1 MVSALLGGEP
11 LRVASWYS
19 RPEIPST
26 TLSTKIGCW
35 DQTLGTPA
43 AVQIATSGTWSGA
56 SIGLEGIDE
65 SNGNHA
71 KIGVSTGTHSYTIFG
86 DLNQQG
92 ALSGPNC
99 DSSQNGRG
107 GLFYAVEDA
116 QLFQSVTELLKG
128 SSAPAQ

>member
-1 MVSALLGGEP
+1 
-11 LRVASWYS
+11 
-19 RPEIPST
+19 
-26 TLSTKIGCW
+26 
-35 DQTLGTPA
+35 
-43 AVQIATSGTWSGA
+43 VQIATSGTWSGA